1 MAFTLKIRENGSQQE
16 VFDPVRQKWVAL
28 TPEERVRQV
37 YILYLLNVKQLPL
50 SHLSV
55 EHAVTV
61 NGMTQRYDLVVF
73 GNDLQPWMMVEC
85 KAPHVKL
92 TQKVADQ
99 AARYNTVLRAPLI
112 CVTNGMEQRVFEI
125 DFENKRIRE
134 MEN

>member
-37 YILYLLNVKQLPL
+37 YILYLLNVKEFPL